1 MATGFSDTIYS
12 KRSLSLSFPRRS
24 GRMAAENDYPPS
36 EQTDRELECRP
47 PGVEDLLDLCRELNE
62 RQAKYIVVGGFA
74 IRAAGYMRDTMDI
87 DLVVATDLENE
98 RRVYKA
104 LEILP
109 DKAVLELKP
118 GEVAQYGV
126 VRVGDEVMVD
136 LMKSAAGIDY
146 AEAST
151 DIVLNEVEG
160 VPIPFA
166 SPRLLWRMK
175 VHTHRAKDAGDL
187 VFLREYFAAQGQEP
201 PAG

>member
-1 MATGFSDTIYS
+1 
-12 KRSLSLSFPRRS
+12 
-24 GRMAAENDYPPS
+24 MAAENDYSGSGRPI
-36 EQTDRELECRP
+36 EELECRP

-62 RQAKYIVVGGFA
+62 RRAKYIVVGGFA

-98 RRVYKA
+98 GRVYRA

-118 GEVAQYGV
+118 GEVGQYGV
-126 VRVGDEVMVD
+126 VRVGDEVVVD
-136 LMKSAAGIDY
+136 LMQSAAGIDY
-146 AEAST
+146 AEAIK
-151 DIVLNEVEG
+151 DVVIREVEG

-175 VHTHRAKDAGDL
+175 VHTHREKDAGDL
-187 VFLREYFAAQGQEP
+187 VFLREYFSAQGQEAP
-201 PAG
+201 VD

>member
-1 MATGFSDTIYS
+1 MA
-12 KRSLSLSFPRRS
+12 P
-24 GRMAAENDYPPS
+24 ENDYPAS
-36 EQTDRELECRP
+36 GQSSGELECRP
-47 PGVEDLLDLCRELNE
+47 PGVEDLLDLCRELNAL
-62 RQAKYIVVGGFA
+62 QAKYVVVGGFA

-98 RRVYKA
+98 SRVYKA
-104 LEILP
+104 LETLP

-136 LMKSAAGIDY
+136 LMKSAAGIEY
-146 AEAST
+146 AEAIR
-151 DIVLNEVEG
+151 DVVVREVEG

-175 VHTHRAKDAGDL
+175 VHTRRAKDAGDL
-187 VFLREYFAAQGQEP
+187 VFLREYFAAQGQQL
-201 PAG
+201 PAD